1 MMKYIV
7 IYLIC
12 INAATFLIY
21 GIDKYKAVKNR
32 WRISETT
39 LIIAALIG
47 GSVGALA
54 GMKVFHHKTR
64 KKKFVIGVPFILI
77 TQIVAVG
84 VAVSFS
90 V

>member
-1 MMKYIV
+1 MKYIV

-77 TQIVAVG
+77 IQIVAVG

>member
-1 MMKYIV
+1 MKFIG

-39 LIIAALIG
+39 LIIAAVIG
-47 GSVGALA
+47 GSVGAFL
-54 GMKVFHHKTR
+54 GMRCFHHKTR
-64 KKKFVIGVPFILI
+64 KRKFSLGVPVILI
-77 TQIVAVG
+77 IQLLMAVG
-84 VAVSFS
+84 IYYLGR
-90 V
+90 

>member
-77 TQIVAVG
+77 IQIVAVG

>member
-1 MMKYIV
+1 MKFIG

-39 LIIAALIG
+39 LIIAAVIG
-47 GSVGALA
+47 GSVGAFL
-54 GMKVFHHKTR
+54 GMRCFHHKTR
-64 KKKFVIGVPFILI
+64 KRKFSLGVPVILI
-77 TQIVAVG
+77 IQLLMAVG
-84 VAVSFS
+84 IYYPGR
-90 V
+90 